1 MFKHSL
7 AKLVL
12 VLHWTS
18 ILALVTITSLLA
30 AQEWF
35 AFVDADRIVVLT
47 RADRVLFNSMTGIRF
62 EVGVAGVAVL
72 SRDQPDAM
80 VEASNRKVDGLF
92 AEAMAAIDA
101 SKLERRDALLAAS
114 RDAYADLERSR
125 PLLSAITAQP
135 LPARDMATAD
145 PWLMAMYNVAER
157 LQEASIAVGN
167 DARML
172 DSEIA
177 ELVQLR
183 QASYVIRERYGR
195 PCSALRAN
203 VQRSLPLDREKLA
216 NWREGVGEY
225 TARWRYLESYL
236 SRPGASPQLVED
248 VINGRIATEIV
259 QKRMDEVLYGLDGS
273 GLPAMPAAEWSEL
286 CVTAY
291 DPILK
296 LGNDALD
303 QAIAH
308 AEDRKTR
315 ASLMLLAM
323 AVVAVAGILLVGFW
337 IQTVRRRLST
347 PMKMLVDTIGR
358 LSRQEFAL
366 PVPATGYPDEMG
378 AMAGA
383 LEELRV
389 GALKAQHLQRLLE
402 KAQEVEIERAN
413 EVSRAKTD
421 FLATMSHEIRTPLN
435 GILGMAQLLDDSPLS
450 AQQRQWL
457 DAVAQS
463 GSLLLAILNDI
474 LDLSKIEAG
483 RMELESIAFSPDELL
498 RTIAAAMTPQA
509 AGKGLAFLTEYP
521 ALPARLIGDP
531 AKISQVL
538 LNLVGNAVKFTH
550 SGEVVLSVNW
560 APDEQRPDRGRM
572 EFRVT
577 DTGIGI
583 ARQAVPH
590 VFDPFSQSDSSIT
603 RRFGGSGLGLAIC
616 KRIID
621 AMGGK
626 ITVESTLGCGS
637 VFTVVLDFAIAR
649 PSLRGAA
656 TTAAFE
662 AMPQLSILLAEDNEV
677 NAAVARAMLEKM
689 GHTVDHASHGLTA
702 AALAGQ
708 HDYDI
713 VLTDLAMPGLD
724 GIGLAKAIRGL
735 PHATRREVPIIAI
748 TANVSAGRIEQCFA
762 AGMTGYI
769 EKPFRQETL
778 RQALADAVGAL
789 EDEGVPQSARTGSLL
804 EQRCDDLGEEKTGYI
819 IDLFVSTA
827 PSLLAETSRALQAGD
842 ARAFGDAAHR
852 LKSAAGNVGLNHLAR
867 LAQLAERAAAA
878 NDHGAMRR
886 CARAMAAKAPGKIEG
901 LKRSWAAVLS
911 ARARR
916 TDNPSRAR

>member
-30 AQEWF
+30 AQEWL

-47 RADRVLFNSMTGIRF
+47 RADRMLFNAMTGIRF

-72 SRDQPDAM
+72 SQDQPDAL
-80 VEASNRKVDGLF
+80 VEASNRKVDALF
-92 AEAMAAIDA
+92 ASAVAAIDA
-101 SKLERRDALLAAS
+101 TRLDGRAGLLAAA
-114 RDAYADLERSR
+114 RDAYAGLERSR
-125 PLLSAITAQP
+125 PLLSAMTAQP
-135 LPARDMATAD
+135 VAARDMASAD
-145 PWLMAMYNVAER
+145 PWLMAMYDVAGR
-157 LQEASIAVGN
+157 LEEASIAVGN
-167 DARML
+167 NARML
-172 DSEIA
+172 DPEIA

-183 QASYVIRERYGR
+183 QSSYVIRERYGR

-203 VQRSLPLDREKLA
+203 VQRSLPLDRDKLA
-216 NWREGVGEY
+216 TWREGVGEY

-236 SRPGASPQLVED
+236 NRPGASPELIAD
-248 VINGRIATEIV
+248 VTNGRIATELV
-259 QKRMDEVLYGLDGS
+259 QKRMDEVLYALDGS
-273 GLPAMPAAEWSEL
+273 GAPAMPAAEWSQL
-286 CVTAY
+286 CISAY
-291 DPILK
+291 DSILK
-296 LGNDALD
+296 LGHDALD

-308 AEDRKTR
+308 AEQRKTR
-315 ASLMLLAM
+315 ASLMLAAM
-323 AVVAVAGILLVGFW
+323 AVVAAAGILLVGFW
-337 IQTVRRRLST
+337 IQTVRRRLSA
-347 PMKMLVDTIGR
+347 PMKTLVDTIGR

-463 GSLLLAILNDI
+463 GSLLLSILNDI

-483 RMELESIAFSPDELL
+483 RMELESIAFSPEELL

-509 AGKGLAFLTEYP
+509 AGKGLAFLTDYP
-521 ALPARLIGDP
+521 ALPQRLIGDP

-560 APDEQRPDRGRM
+560 QPDLARPDRGRM

-583 ARQAVPH
+583 ARQAVRH

-621 AMGGK
+621 AMGGT
-626 ITVESTLGCGS
+626 IAVESTLGCGS
-637 VFTVVLDFAIAR
+637 VFTVVLDFVVAR
-649 PSLRGAA
+649 PSLRGPAR
-656 TTAAFE
+656 TAGFDN
-662 AMPQLSILLAEDNEV
+662 MPQLSILLAEDNEV
-677 NAAVARAMLEKM
+677 NAAVARAMLQKM
-689 GHTVDHASHGLTA
+689 GHTVQHAAHGLTA
-702 AALAGQ
+702 AALAAE
-708 HDYDI
+708 HDYDV

-724 GIGLAKAIRGL
+724 GIGLAKAIRAL

-789 EDEGVPQSARTGSLL
+789 EDEGLPQPYRSGSLL

-819 IDLFVSTA
+819 IELFVSTA
-827 PSLLAETSRALQAGD
+827 PSLIAEANRALQAGD
-842 ARAFGDAAHR
+842 ARGFGDAAHR

-886 CARAMAAKAPGKIEG
+886 CAQAMAAKAPGKIDA
-901 LKRSWAAVLS
+901 LQRSWAAVLS
-911 ARARR
+911 ARARQS
-916 TDNPSRAR
+916 DSPDHAR

>member
-47 RADRVLFNSMTGIRF
+47 RADRVLFTSMTGIRF

-72 SRDQPDAM
+72 SQDQPDAM

-92 AEAMAAIDA
+92 TSAIAAIEA
-101 SKLERRDALLAAS
+101 SQLESRGQLLAAA

-125 PLLSAITAQP
+125 PLLSAMTAQP
-135 LPARDMATAD
+135 VAARDMATAD
-145 PWLMAMYNVAER
+145 PWLMAMYDVAER
-157 LQEASIAVGN
+157 LQQASIAVGN
-167 DARML
+167 SARML
-172 DSEIA
+172 DPEIA

-216 NWREGVGEY
+216 SWREGVGEY

-236 SRPGASPQLVED
+236 NRPGASPQLVAD
-248 VINGRIATEIV
+248 VTNGRIATETV
-259 QKRMDEVLYGLDGS
+259 QKQMDDVLYGLDGS
-273 GLPAMPAAEWSEL
+273 GEPAMPAAEWSQL
-286 CVTAY
+286 CISAY
-291 DPILK
+291 GPILK

-308 AEDRKTR
+308 AEQRKTQ
-315 ASLMLLAM
+315 ASLMLAAM
-323 AVVAVAGILLVGFW
+323 AVVVTAGILLVGFW
-337 IQTVRRRLST
+337 ILTVRRRLSA

-358 LSRQEFAL
+358 LSRREFAV

-383 LEELRV
+383 LEDLRV

-463 GSLLLAILNDI
+463 GSLLLSILNDI

-498 RTIAAAMTPQA
+498 HTIAAAMTPQA
-509 AGKGLAFLTEYP
+509 AGKGLAFLTDYP

-560 APDEQRPDRGRM
+560 QPDVEHPDRGRM
-572 EFRVT
+572 EFKVT

-583 ARQAVPH
+583 SRQAVRH

-621 AMGGK
+621 AMGGR
-626 ITVESTLGCGS
+626 ISVESTLGCGS
-637 VFTVVLDFAIAR
+637 VFTVALDFVVA
-649 PSLRGAA
+649 PPVLQGAEA
-656 TTAAFE
+656 TAFE

-677 NAAVARAMLEKM
+677 NAAVARAMLQKM
-689 GHTVDHASHGLTA
+689 GHTVDHAAHGLTA
-702 AALAGQ
+702 AALAGE
-708 HDYDI
+708 HDYDV

-724 GIGLAKAIRGL
+724 GIGLAKVIRAL
-735 PHATRREVPIIAI
+735 PHATRREVPIIAL
-748 TANVSAGRIEQCFA
+748 TANVAAGRIEQCFA

-778 RQALADAVGAL
+778 RHALADAVGAL
-789 EDEGVPQSARTGSLL
+789 EDEGLPHATRTGSLL
-804 EQRCDDLGEEKTGYI
+804 EQRCDDLGEEKTNYI

-827 PSLLAETSRALQAGD
+827 PSLIAEANHALQSGD
-842 ARAFGDAAHR
+842 AKAFGDAAHR

-886 CARAMAAKAPGKIEG
+886 CAQAMTAKAPGKIEA
-901 LKRSWAAVLS
+901 LQRSWASVLS
-911 ARARR
+911 ARGLRS
-916 TDNPSRAR
+916 DSQSRAR